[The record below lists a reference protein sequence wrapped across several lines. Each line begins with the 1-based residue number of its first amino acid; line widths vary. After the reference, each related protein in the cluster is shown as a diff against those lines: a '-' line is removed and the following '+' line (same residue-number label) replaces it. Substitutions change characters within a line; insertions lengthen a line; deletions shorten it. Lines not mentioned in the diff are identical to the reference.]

1 MEYLVIVLAGLF
13 AGIATG
19 LVGLSAAAIIV
30 PLFAT
35 VLGMDPYI
43 AVGIALA
50 SDVLASGLSAVTY
63 AKNKNIDIK
72 HGLIMLIA
80 VLIFTVVASYVS
92 SLRDTKSL
100 GGMMNILVIILGIN
114 FLRKNK
120 MTPKEPR
127 IGGVKKNLKLKA
139 LLWGSMIGIICG
151 YMGAGGGV
159 MLLMVL
165 TSVLG
170 YELKTAVGTSVF
182 IMAFTALIGAAS
194 HIIIGGTDIITLVI
208 CVVTALLG
216 AWIASLYANKIDSRK
231 LNVVV
236 GMFLILFGI
245 VLTLIKQLL

>member
-1 MEYLVIVLAGLF
+1 MEYLVMVLAGLF
-13 AGIATG
+13 AGVATG

-80 VLIFTVVASYVS
+80 VLVFTVIASYVS

-127 IGGVKKNLKLKA
+127 VGVKKNLKLKA
-139 LLWGSMIGIICG
+139 LLWGSLIGIICG

-165 TSVLG
+165 TTILG

-182 IMAFTALIGAAS
+182 IMAFTALIGAVS
-194 HIIIGGTDIITLVI
+194 HILIGGTDIIALAI
-208 CVVTALLG
+208 CVVTALFG
-216 AWIASLYANKIDSRK
+216 AWIASLYANKIDSKK

-236 GMFLILFGI
+236 GIFLILFGI